1 MTTSSPDIDPGL
13 LRGAAAAA
21 APAARLDADLR
32 SSPYARRSGGD
43 PRLVD
48 PRLEQAFAE
57 AAETVRAAARAEGYA
72 AGWAAGRRSAAA
84 AAAAEA
90 AQERATRQAVEA
102 RRAAAHAAA
111 VAALHRAADEHARR
125 AVPTY
130 EQAADAVAATAFAVV
145 EELLGREL
153 ALARD
158 PGRDAVRRAL
168 SMLPDGLPA
177 GLPARL
183 PDRLAAGSAG
193 GPPVIV
199 RLHPADAAAL
209 SAPADVPDV
218 PELPPGV
225 TVVPDPG
232 LARGDAVADCGP
244 CHVDARLGA
253 ALARVREVLAP

>member
-1 MTTSSPDIDPGL
+1 MTTSSPDTDLGL

-72 AGWAAGRRSAAA
+72 AGWAAGRRAAA
-84 AAAAEA
+84 AAAAEEA
-90 AQERATRQAVEA
+90 AQERAAMQTVEA

-168 SMLPDGLPA
+168 SMLPDGV
-177 GLPARL
+177 
-183 PDRLAAGSAG
+183 AAGSAG
-193 GPPVIV
+193 GPPVTV
-199 RLHPADAAAL
+199 RLHPSDAAAL
-209 SAPADVPDV
+209 TAAALTAADPAD
-218 PELPPGV
+218 LPPGV
-225 TVVPDPG
+225 TIVPDPG
-232 LARGDAVADCGP
+232 LARGDAVAECGP

-253 ALARVREVLAP
+253 AVARVREVLAP

>member
-1 MTTSSPDIDPGL
+1 MTTSSPDLGL

-72 AGWAAGRRSAAA
+72 AGWAAGRRAAA
-84 AAAAEA
+84 AAAAEEA
-90 AQERATRQAVEA
+90 AQERAAMQAVEA

-153 ALARD
+153 TLARD

-168 SMLPDGLPA
+168 SMLPDGV
-177 GLPARL
+177 
-183 PDRLAAGSAG
+183 AAGSAG
-193 GPPVIV
+193 GPPVTV
-199 RLHPADAAAL
+199 RLHPSDAAAL
-209 SAPADVPDV
+209 TAAADPVDPTAAADPAD
-218 PELPPGV
+218 LPPGV
-225 TVVPDPG
+225 TIVPDPG
-232 LARGDAVADCGP
+232 LARGDAVAECGP